1 MILASRISR
10 SVSLTPSLFLLS
22 KRSTHLLLFV
32 VFSNVFLFRFSFF
45 VLCLDSNSK
54 RANVELQAE
63 EARQALEHKS
73 AKDDETKDD

>member
-1 MILASRISR
+1 M
-10 SVSLTPSLFLLS
+10 
-22 KRSTHLLLFV
+22 
-32 VFSNVFLFRFSFF
+32 FLFRFSFF